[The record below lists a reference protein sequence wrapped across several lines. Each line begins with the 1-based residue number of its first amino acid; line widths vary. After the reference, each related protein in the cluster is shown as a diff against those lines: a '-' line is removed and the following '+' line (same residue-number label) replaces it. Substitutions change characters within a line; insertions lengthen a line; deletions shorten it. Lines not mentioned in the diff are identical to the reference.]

1 MSTGGERT
9 RTDRRTPYA
18 LAEQQRW
25 SVVAVVTDSSVV
37 VSSAAAASAVG
48 GSGGCTIRLCWL
60 DGGRNCCVC
69 ARQTQT
75 AAGKWRTVIGEHRW
89 PHSRTR
95 RDRRAIC
102 CWTGFFPLYTSAFKN
117 QKYRY
122 SLLLLSLFLPIKTF
136 DGHFLI
142 VIDLYERG
150 MSSIIKKIFCPVIP
164 WVYECMSYKL
174 KSENIIV

>member
-1 MSTGGERT
+1 MCNIIVYYYTRCVRRLLPVHTKTERRAWKKKTIEISTGGGRT

-75 AAGKWRTVIGEHRW
+75 AAGKWRTVIGEHR
-89 PHSRTR
+89 
-95 RDRRAIC
+95 
-102 CWTGFFPLYTSAFKN
+102 
-117 QKYRY
+117 
-122 SLLLLSLFLPIKTF
+122 
-136 DGHFLI
+136 
-142 VIDLYERG
+142 
-150 MSSIIKKIFCPVIP
+150 
-164 WVYECMSYKL
+164 
-174 KSENIIV
+174 